1 MSKKSNKL
9 TIIQMNDTHAYFDLH
24 PEWFFENDQLVYRKA
39 GGYARIAT
47 LLKEIRKKSD
57 DVLFC
62 DNGDTLNG
70 TMPAVRSEGEA
81 VIPILNELDIDAM
94 TLHWEFGHGPETLVE
109 KSKKL
114 NFPMLA
120 DNVYKL
126 DDDSRLF
133 PASTV
138 KEYGDLKVGIIGIA
152 SNIVDKTMPDSFS
165 KGIRFTLGKDELPE
179 IIRDLK
185 VNKKAD
191 LIVLLSHLGFPQ
203 DIKLVNEVD
212 GIDVCLSGHTHNRLF
227 EPVVENDT
235 IVIQSGCHGSFL
247 GQLDVEITDGRISDY
262 SHQLIEVSEDIE
274 PDPKISEIIEHSLL
288 PYKDELAAVVG
299 ETKTALNRAT
309 MLESTMDDFL
319 LSAIKESTGAQ
330 MAFSNG
336 WRYGAPIL
344 PGPVTMNDLYNIVP
358 MDPPVMT
365 ADLTGQEL
373 LDMIEQ
379 NLERSFA
386 SDPYEQM
393 GGFVKRSLGLKVYL
407 KIENP
412 KGHRIQA
419 LYVGDKPVDKT
430 ETYKVAYITAQGVGD
445 DFGSNKE
452 KFSMHAVESMKDY
465 LEKHSPIT
473 IEYLNTYEPV

>member
-1 MSKKSNKL
+1 MSTNTKNL
-9 TIIQMNDTHAYFDLH
+9 TIVQMNDTHAYFDLH
-24 PEWFFENDQLVYRKA
+24 PEWFFENDQFVYRKA

-47 LLKEIRKKSD
+47 LLKEIRENSN

-81 VIPILNELDIDAM
+81 VIPVLNELGIDAM
-94 TLHWEFGHGPETLVE
+94 TLHWEFGHGPETLIE

-114 NFPMLA
+114 KVPMLA

-126 DDDSRLF
+126 DDDKRLF
-133 PASTV
+133 PASIV
-138 KEYGDLKVGIIGIA
+138 KEYGDLSVGIIGIA

-165 KGIRFTLGKDELPE
+165 KGLRFTLGKDELTE

-185 VNKKAD
+185 ENKKAD

-203 DIKLVNEVD
+203 DIKLVNEIE

-227 EPVVENDT
+227 EPVIENDT

-247 GQLDVEITDGRISDY
+247 GQLDLEVTDGRITDF

-274 PDPKISEIIEHSLL
+274 PDPKISKIIEQSLS

-299 ETKTALNRAT
+299 ETKSALNRAT
-309 MLESTMDDFL
+309 MLESTMDNFL

-336 WRYGAPIL
+336 WRYGAPIV
-344 PGPVTMNDLYNIVP
+344 PGPVTMNDLYNITP
-358 MDPPVMT
+358 MDPPIMT

-393 GGFVKRSLGLKVYL
+393 GGFVKRSLGLKVYI

-419 LYVGDKPVDKT
+419 LYVGDEPVKKT
-430 ETYKVAYITAQGVGD
+430 ETYKVAYITKQGVGD

-452 KFSMHAVESMKDY
+452 RFNMHAIESMKAY
-465 LEKHSPIT
+465 LEKHSPVT
-473 IEYLNTYEPV
+473 IDYLDTYKPV